1 MTDPRR
7 TLPSVDRLLRDPG
20 VAALMAT
27 APRNVVVAAVRDSVE
42 AARVANSAPE
52 AGWVADVSERVRRR
66 VTPSLQPVLNATGV
80 VLHTNLGR
88 APLARAAVDAIAA
101 VSTGYSTL
109 EFDLATGERG
119 SRSDHCAALLAE
131 LTGAQDALVVNN
143 AAAALVLALNTL
155 AEGRE
160 VLISRGELVEIG
172 GSFRIPDIM
181 AKSGAV
187 LKEVGT
193 TNRTHLDDYRRAMG
207 ARTGAILTVHRSNF
221 EQSGFV
227 ASPNPEELAGV
238 ARECGLPYLYD
249 VGSGLLADLSSWGLR
264 GEPRVQDAVGTGA
277 ALVVFS
283 GDKLLGGPQAGC
295 LVGDRTA
302 VAACRANPHARAAR
316 ADKMTLAGLEATLSL
331 YQDPER
337 ARQEIPVLR
346 MLTEPLSRLEE
357 RAGTLAAA
365 LPDWCQAVVVQTT
378 SAVGGGSFPG
388 ASLPTA
394 AVALDPG
401 PEGAD
406 ALARR
411 LRLGGPP
418 IIGRIAEGKVL
429 LDPRTLPEDSAPVIV
444 AALTALAS
452 P

>member
-1 MTDPRR
+1 
-7 TLPSVDRLLRDPG
+7 
-20 VAALMAT
+20 
-27 APRNVVVAAVRDSVE
+27 
-42 AARVANSAPE
+42 
-52 AGWVADVSERVRRR
+52 
-66 VTPSLQPVLNATGV
+66 
-80 VLHTNLGR
+80 
-88 APLARAAVDAIAA
+88 
-101 VSTGYSTL
+101 
-109 EFDLATGERG
+109 
-119 SRSDHCAALLAE
+119 
-131 LTGAQDALVVNN
+131 
-143 AAAALVLALNTL
+143 
-155 AEGRE
+155 
-160 VLISRGELVEIG
+160 
-172 GSFRIPDIM
+172 
-181 AKSGAV
+181 
-187 LKEVGT
+187 
-193 TNRTHLDDYRRAMG
+193 
-207 ARTGAILTVHRSNF
+207 
-221 EQSGFV
+221 
-227 ASPNPEELAGV
+227 
-238 ARECGLPYLYD
+238 
-249 VGSGLLADLSSWGLR
+249 
-264 GEPRVQDAVGTGA
+264 
-277 ALVVFS
+277 
-283 GDKLLGGPQAGC
+283 
-295 LVGDRTA
+295 
-302 VAACRANPHARAAR
+302 
-316 ADKMTLAGLEATLSL
+316 MTLAGLEATLSL
-331 YQDPER
+331 YHDPER